1 MSNPNNGLKQFD
13 FVIVD
18 RKYVGS
24 IIKLWTP
31 QTNTFEIKYRDNS
44 GRKLC
49 ESVKPDRIIRV
60 PNEIEKFYNPYI
72 YKILQPGQPVWVD
85 RNTTLGSDGY
95 LCCIIKIRNG
105 DFEYYK
111 VKFLFRGAF
120 NPQNP
125 SEEVIEDAVHR
136 SRISERT
143 D

>member
-49 ESVKPDRIIRV
+49 ESVKPDRIIQV
-60 PNEIEKFYNPYI
+60 PNEIEKFYATGLATDAEQVFFDTL
-72 YKILQPGQPVWVD
+72 LQQY
-85 RNTTLGSDGY
+85 RSNTSTTSAQTQE
-95 LCCIIKIRNG
+95 
-105 DFEYYK
+105 F
-111 VKFLFRGAF
+111 VKHIHD
-120 NPQNP
+120 
-125 SEEVIEDAVHR
+125 IETKYHPDQQGKFAQLWPE
-136 SRISERT
+136 ISSLL
-143 D
+143 